1 MFEKPMFLILMG
13 VSGSGKTTVGK
24 ALAERLSLPFYEGD
38 DFHPERNIQ
47 KMSDGKP
54 LNDGDRK
61 EWLDALEAL
70 IRSRL
75 SEGKGGILACSALKR
90 AYRDQLRVDPEQVKF
105 IYLKGDYDLIFTRM
119 QAREDHYMSADMLT
133 SQFDD
138 LEPPKDAFTVEVDK
152 PADQIV
158 KEIEDLFSWMGMS
171 CD

>member
-24 ALAERLSLPFYEGD
+24 ALAEHLSLPFYEGD

-61 EWLDALEAL
+61 EWLDALESL

-75 SEGKGGILACSALKR
+75 SEGKGGILACSALKK

-119 QAREDHYMSADMLT
+119 QARKDHYMSAEMLT
-133 SQFDD
+133 SQFGD
-138 LEPPKDAFTVEVDK
+138 LEPPKDAFTVEVEK

-158 KEIEDLFSWMGMS
+158 KEIEDHLSWKGMS

>member
-105 IYLKGDYDLIFTRM
+105 IYLKGDYDLIFARM